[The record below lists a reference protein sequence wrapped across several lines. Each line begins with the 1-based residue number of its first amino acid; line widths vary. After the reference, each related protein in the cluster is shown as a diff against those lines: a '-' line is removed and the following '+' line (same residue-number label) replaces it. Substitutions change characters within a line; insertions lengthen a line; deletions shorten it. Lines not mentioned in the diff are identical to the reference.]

1 MASNPYHT
9 TADNIKKVYLATDGL
24 PQAVMLKGYGN
35 EGHDSANS
43 EYADIAER
51 EGGVEDFQ
59 ELIKIAHDYN
69 TEIGIHVNAQEAYPE
84 AASFNEEML
93 QKPFSNGWGW
103 LDQSQVIDKL
113 WDLSSQARWKRFVQL
128 YDRINGT
135 DFYSRKWPDAVE
147 NSLGEVNATKEEI
160 KKDAESR
167 EDNMDFIYLDV
178 WYQDAWETR
187 QIADEINSLGWRF
200 STEFSAEGEYDS
212 TWQHWSTDAAY
223 GGATSKGYNSD
234 IIRFIR
240 NDQRD
245 SQVFN
250 YPQFGGTADN
260 PLLGGYRLYGFEGWG
275 GDKDYDN
282 YILQTF
288 NQNLPTKFLQHYYV
302 TDWESLRL
310 ETMKNKSH

>member
-1 MASNPYHT
+1 MLQSMNDYPVSELPCTKVAIAADANGDETIDWNDGALAFRDIMNIPYGSENIKDLVNYRIVMNFASMASNPYHT

-147 NSLGEVNATKEEI
+147 NSLG
-160 KKDAESR
+160 
-167 EDNMDFIYLDV
+167 
-178 WYQDAWETR
+178 
-187 QIADEINSLGWRF
+187 
-200 STEFSAEGEYDS
+200 
-212 TWQHWSTDAAY
+212 
-223 GGATSKGYNSD
+223 
-234 IIRFIR
+234 
-240 NDQRD
+240 
-245 SQVFN
+245 
-250 YPQFGGTADN
+250 
-260 PLLGGYRLYGFEGWG
+260 
-275 GDKDYDN
+275 
-282 YILQTF
+282 
-288 NQNLPTKFLQHYYV
+288 
-302 TDWESLRL
+302 
-310 ETMKNKSH
+310 

>member
-1 MASNPYHT
+1 
-9 TADNIKKVYLATDGL
+9 
-24 PQAVMLKGYGN
+24 
-35 EGHDSANS
+35 
-43 EYADIAER
+43 
-51 EGGVEDFQ
+51 
-59 ELIKIAHDYN
+59 
-69 TEIGIHVNAQEAYPE
+69 
-84 AASFNEEML
+84 ML

-245 SQVFN
+245 SQVLN

-302 TDWESLRL
+302 TDWENYEEGESPVGNH
-310 ETMKNKSH
+310 ENKSQLRNDSGDEVVVTRNEEQRSDDNIERTITLNGKKSIR

>member
-1 MASNPYHT
+1 MVFHRRLCS
-9 TADNIKKVYLATDGL
+9 
-24 PQAVMLKGYGN
+24 KGYGN

-167 EDNMDFIYLDV
+167 EDSMDFIYLT
-178 WYQDAWETR
+178 YGIRMHGRQDRLRMRSILWDGDSLQSSVRRVNMTLHGSTGLQMPHMAGQHQKDITAILSVSSEMTR
-187 QIADEINSLGWRF
+187 EI
-200 STEFSAEGEYDS
+200 
-212 TWQHWSTDAAY
+212 
-223 GGATSKGYNSD
+223 
-234 IIRFIR
+234 
-240 NDQRD
+240 
-245 SQVFN
+245 
-250 YPQFGGTADN
+250 
-260 PLLGGYRLYGFEGWG
+260 
-275 GDKDYDN
+275 
-282 YILQTF
+282 
-288 NQNLPTKFLQHYYV
+288 
-302 TDWESLRL
+302 LRY
-310 ETMKNKSH
+310 